1 MKNITLVDVI
11 FKFRDGNDWTLNYG
25 DTAGNGSLEP
35 GGDNIAFTAGV
46 YTITLDFS
54 NSNAPTW
61 RSVKY

>member
-1 MKNITLVDVI
+1 MKNVTLLDGE

-25 DTAGNGSLEP
+25 DTGGNGSLEP
-35 GGDNIAFTAGV
+35 GGDNIASTAGV

-54 NSNAPTW
+54 NPNAPTW